1 MDISLQ
7 RVGTAGQGIAG
18 FLFMLTQAEIRFLS
32 YLAAV
37 KSYSAGVPGGFFGGV
52 NVSISSFA

>member
-1 MDISLQ
+1 
-7 RVGTAGQGIAG
+7 
-18 FLFMLTQAEIRFLS
+18 MLTQAEICFLS